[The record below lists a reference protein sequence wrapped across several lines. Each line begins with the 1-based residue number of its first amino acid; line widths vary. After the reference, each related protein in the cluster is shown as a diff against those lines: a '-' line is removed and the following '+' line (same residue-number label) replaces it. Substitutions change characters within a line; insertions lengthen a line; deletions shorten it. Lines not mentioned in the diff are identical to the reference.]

1 MDVQHALQ
9 ARLDEVGDP
18 ENDPEARHLMA
29 QVALAKATSFIA
41 LLRADGRLLDVTDG
55 ALTSTGIDRDEV
67 ISHMLWQTPWCR
79 HSDAVQA
86 DLRLAIELAGEGRF
100 ARFDVDL
107 MLGSGG
113 TVPETVDLVLRPL
126 RGIDGRVAFI
136 VAEGRQVSDRKR
148 AEERIARQ
156 NAELSV
162 LTDRLARIHHYR
174 ERLLAELSHDLRAPL
189 QIVLTRA
196 ERLRRHR
203 DALESETQGIRLAAL
218 DALEQVDAMLEE
230 VRRDHGEARLAL
242 VDGDLVTTLRA
253 VTEQFDALAAERG
266 VHLIV
271 ETPEELSARF
281 DPERISRV
289 ISNLLANALRFAASG
304 GVTRCSLSLHGEQ
317 AVIEV
322 ADSGI
327 GVPPEKR
334 AVLFERFR
342 TADNELGRSGT
353 GLGLAIVKEF
363 VALHGGTVELGEAPE
378 SGALFTVRIP
388 REPASSEPAPM
399 RLSQQLAAAR
409 RARYVKEHL
418 AAELAGQAPDAL
430 IELDLPSVLLIDRD
444 GDRTMPLAEA
454 LEGRAGVFTAT
465 EAAEALRLATDLQ
478 PDMVVLGRLDGEGTT
493 PALLDRMAREWR
505 LAGVLRVALVER
517 GGDPAVRSALQRHR
531 AVVAA
536 IDLRGIHALQKGDG
550 LGDALMQF
558 RERRLGIGITR
569 NAHSGKPRRTAF
581 RPIAGRL
588 ELPRQREHVGRQA
601 GH

>member
-9 ARLDEVGDP
+9 ARLDDVADP
-18 ENDPEARHLMA
+18 ESDAEARRLMA

-41 LLRADGRLLDVTDG
+41 LLRADGRLLDVTD
-55 ALTSTGIDRDEV
+55 APLTSAGLDRHEV
-67 ISHMLWQTPWCR
+67 IGHLLWQTPWCR

-86 DLRLAIELAGEGRF
+86 DLRRAVELAADGRF
-100 ARFDVDL
+100 ARFDVEL
-107 MLGSGG
+107 MLGSAG
-113 TVPETVDLVLRPL
+113 TVSETVDLVLRPL
-126 RGIDGRVAFI
+126 RGADGRVAFI

-196 ERLRRHR
+196 ERLRRHPAEAA
-203 DALESETQGIRLAAL
+203 DAETQGIRLAAL
-218 DALEQVDAMLEE
+218 DALEQVDAMLEQ

-242 VDGDLVTTLRA
+242 VDDDLAATVSSVA
-253 VTEQFDALAAERG
+253 EQFDALASERG
-266 VHLIV
+266 IRLVIEAAEPV
-271 ETPEELSARF
+271 PARF

-289 ISNLLANALRFAASG
+289 VSNLLANALRYAASG
-304 GVTRCSLSLHGEQ
+304 GTARLSLAGEGEA

-322 ADSGI
+322 ADSGV
-327 GVPPEKR
+327 GVPPEQR
-334 AVLFERFR
+334 ALLFERFK
-342 TADNELGRSGT
+342 TADNGHGRAGT

-363 VALHGGTVELGEAPE
+363 VALHGGTVAVGEAPE
-378 SGALFTVRIP
+378 GGALFTVRLP
-388 REPASSEPAPM
+388 REPAASEPAPL

-418 AAELAGQAPDAL
+418 AAELAGHEPDAL
-430 IELDLPSVLLIDRD
+430 AELDLPSVLLVDRD
-444 GDRTMPLAEA
+444 PERTTPLADA

-478 PDMVVLGRLDGEGTT
+478 PDMVVIGRLEGEGTAT
-493 PALLDRMAREWR
+493 ALLDRMAREWR

-517 GGDPAVRSALQRHR
+517 GGDPAVRTSLQDSGAQDFIAEPLGSDELR
-531 AVVAA
+531 ARFGLLLEHASLRRRAEAA
-536 IDLRGIHALQKGDG
+536 EAELRRLRGG
-550 LGDALMQF
+550 
-558 RERRLGIGITR
+558 
-569 NAHSGKPRRTAF
+569 S
-581 RPIAGRL
+581 
-588 ELPRQREHVGRQA
+588 
-601 GH
+601 

>member
-9 ARLDEVGDP
+9 ARLNDVVDP
-18 ENDPEARHLMA
+18 EGDPEARRLMA

-41 LLRADGRLLDVTDG
+41 LLRSDGRLLDVTDAPLASG
-55 ALTSTGIDRDEV
+55 GLDRHEV
-67 ISHMLWQTPWCR
+67 IGSALWQTPWCR
-79 HSDAVQA
+79 HSEAVQA
-86 DLRLAIELAGEGRF
+86 DLRRAVELAGEGRF
-100 ARFDVDL
+100 ARFDVAL

-113 TVPETVDLVLRPL
+113 TVAETVDLVLRPL
-126 RGIDGRVAFI
+126 RGVDGRVAFI

-203 DALESETQGIRLAAL
+203 DRGDTLDAETQGIRLSAL

-242 VDGDLVTTLRA
+242 VEDDLAATVRA
-253 VTEQFDALAAERG
+253 VTEQFDALASERG
-266 VHLIV
+266 IRLVV
-271 ETPEELSARF
+271 ETPEQAQARF

-289 ISNLLANALRFAASG
+289 ISNLLANALRFAAAG
-304 GVTRCSLSLHGEQ
+304 GVVRCSLSLAGDR

-322 ADSGI
+322 ADSGV
-327 GVPPEKR
+327 GVPPDQRE
-334 AVLFERFR
+334 VLFERFR
-342 TADNELGRSGT
+342 TVHTGHGRSGT

-363 VALHGGTVELGEAPE
+363 VALHGGTVEVGEAPE
-378 SGALFTVRIP
+378 GGALFTVRMP
-388 REPASSEPAPM
+388 LQPDASEPAPV

-418 AAELAGQAPDAL
+418 AAELAGGAPDPLA
-430 IELDLPSVLLIDRD
+430 ELDLPSVLLVDRN
-444 GDRTMPLAEA
+444 GDRTTPLAEA

-465 EAAEALRLATDLQ
+465 EATEALRLATDLQ
-478 PDMVVLGRLDGEGTT
+478 PDMVVVGRLEGEGTT
-493 PALLDRMAREWR
+493 AALLHRMAREWR
-505 LAGVLRVALVER
+505 VAGVLRVALVER
-517 GGDPAVRSALQRHR
+517 GGDPAVRSALQDAGAQDFIAEPLGRDELAARFGLLLEHATLRRR
-531 AVVAA
+531 AEAA
-536 IDLRGIHALQKGDG
+536 EAELRRLRG
-550 LGDALMQF
+550 
-558 RERRLGIGITR
+558 TR
-569 NAHSGKPRRTAF
+569 
-581 RPIAGRL
+581 
-588 ELPRQREHVGRQA
+588 
-601 GH
+601 